1 MLEVCALASGVRRRA
16 VSALCLARLRV
27 RGLGSLHV
35 RNSLPLRRPLSSP
48 LASYRCRT
56 DANGSV
62 ASKTV
67 SNTSL
72 GTLARANIFTAGPE
86 LRRIGAHHGNVQNS
100 FRMRTYAK
108 MGVGGTS
115 ASIAKTVRSAA
126 EHRVV
131 INTYANALANSR
143 TISTSGIIELQRPL
157 ESTLAQ
163 KQGWGPPRPDGLLP

>member
-1 MLEVCALASGVRRRA
+1 MLEVCPLASRVRSRA

-62 ASKTV
+62 ASGTV

-86 LRRIGAHHGNVQNS
+86 LRRIGARHGNVRNS

-131 INTYANALANSR
+131 INTYANALAKSR
-143 TISTSGIIELQRPL
+143 TISTSGTIEFQRLL
-157 ESTLAQ
+157 ESTPAQ
-163 KQGWGPPRPDGLLP
+163 EPGYGSRPPGGVLP